1 MPDPQ
6 NPVVSDSGSIN
17 PRALAEQLDIS
28 LAELARMVGMGRS
41 TLAAEPLGRK
51 GHEAL
56 APLVRLLAFATEMAG
71 SYEDAVEWFK
81 HTHQSFRWA
90 PRQQWSTSRTV
101 RLNGSIAT
109 LKASTTGLMPN
120 AAQRR
125 LALLSSQ

>member
-1 MPDPQ
+1 MPHPQ

-28 LAELARMVGMGRS
+28 LAELARMVGVGRS

-71 SYEDAVEWFK
+71 SFEDAVDWFK
-81 HTHQSFRWA
+81 HTPIVSMGTKTAMEHVKDGKVEWVYRY
-90 PRQQWSTSRTV
+90 
-101 RLNGSIAT
+101 LEGIYNGAY
-109 LKASTTGLMPN
+109 A
-120 AAQRR
+120 
-125 LALLSSQ
+125 